1 MSANGNPVRPVPPDL
16 FTEESTYRATRLP
29 VDYASTLIPDA
40 YTSDSFHALEQDR
53 VFGASWVPVCVTD
66 ELAGPGAFVVV
77 EVAGRSILVCRNR
90 DGELRAHH
98 NVCRHR
104 GARLVAE
111 PHGRVD
117 RFFQCPYHAWAYD
130 LDGACLGTPL
140 FTLEAG
146 IPDEQRGMFD
156 MSEVREFDK
165 DEHGLHPARAAE
177 WGCLVFVCLDPAAPK
192 LEGEL
197 GDLPAR
203 LDGYRLSEHRLVRS
217 VEYSIEANW
226 KLVAENFMEY
236 YHLPW
241 VHPGLVKVSPM
252 SAHHRWQGAGM
263 YMGFCTSPIAAS
275 SEDGGWDG
283 LPAMCGPRR
292 GGRGERPLRLGVSLR
307 RGQRAAEPHVPPAH
321 ATGLGRPTAEI
332 AYLLVPPESVALPE
346 ADAAVD
352 ELLAF
357 WDTVNREDIAIVE
370 RVQQGLADPAY
381 TGGRMC
387 YRFEEPVHRFQN
399 MVIDRML
406 GMRRVPE
413 GDPSSLARVAVS
425 RAPRRTPTRGAARG
439 IARSRSAR
447 RDGRRP
453 RPRGGTASPTT
464 DDHRPRPPRRHT
476 ARSRRARESP
486 RGVA

>member
-1 MSANGNPVRPVPPDL
+1 MSASGNPVRPVPPEL
-16 FTEESTYRATRLP
+16 FAEESTYSATRLP

-40 YTSDSFHALEQDR
+40 YTSDAFHALEQER
-53 VFGASWVPVCVTD
+53 VFGTGWVPVCVTD
-66 ELAGPGAFVVV
+66 EIAGPGAFVVA

-90 DGELRAHH
+90 AGELRAHH

-104 GARLVAE
+104 GAQLVAE
-111 PHGRVD
+111 QHGRVE

-130 LDGACLGTPL
+130 LDGSCLGTPL
-140 FTLEAG
+140 FTAEAG

-156 MSEVREFDK
+156 MSDVKEFDK
-165 DEHGLHPARAAE
+165 ADHGLHPARVAE
-177 WGCLVFVCLDPAAPK
+177 WGCLVFVCLEPAAPD
-192 LEGEL
+192 LEDDL

-217 VEYSIEANW
+217 VEYTIEANW
-226 KLVAENFMEY
+226 KLIAENFMEY

-252 SAHHRWQGAGM
+252 SAHHRWQGTGM
-263 YMGFCTSPIAAS
+263 YMGFCTSPIAS
-275 SEDGGWDG
+275 STEDGGWDA
-283 LPAMCGPRR
+283 LPAMAGLDTEDAESARFAWVFPSVAVNALPNHTFLLLT
-292 GGRGERPLRLGVSLR
+292 RPVS
-307 RGQRAAEPHVPPAH
+307 A
-321 ATGLGRPTAEI
+321 GLTAET
-332 AYLLVPPESVALPE
+332 AYLLVPPESKALPE

-413 GDPSSLARVAVS
+413 GDPS
-425 RAPRRTPTRGAARG
+425 
-439 IARSRSAR
+439 
-447 RDGRRP
+447 
-453 RPRGGTASPTT
+453 
-464 DDHRPRPPRRHT
+464 H
-476 ARSRRARESP
+476 
-486 RGVA
+486 